1 MSTTFLPSYSV
12 GPDAY
17 EEIGFVTKFYGK
29 TVAVVGGETAL
40 KKASPRLL
48 PALEKAGLA
57 VTCVEV
63 YGKDATRAN
72 VEKIRTKPAVAQS
85 TP

>member
-29 TVAVVGGETAL
+29 TVSSAYLPDFYKTIQNDFKGDYKKFVEDLFQKSVLSSRPISAAL
-40 KKASPRLL
+40 NMGSFPSFFCR
-48 PALEKAGLA
+48 
-57 VTCVEV
+57 
-63 YGKDATRAN
+63 
-72 VEKIRTKPAVAQS
+72 I
-85 TP
+85 

>member
-57 VTCVEV
+57 VTWRST
-63 YGKDATRAN
+63 GRTRRAQTWR
-72 VEKIRTKPAVAQS
+72 KSARTPRWRRP
-85 TP
+85 T